1 MGKWTCQCGYPMN
14 DHSAPDPNAFS
25 IYSDELKAIADV
37 LCVKFEQAFILPDGD
52 EIKTSNEEV

>member
-37 LCVKFEQAFILPDGD
+37 LGVRFVQAFVLPDGD
-52 EIKTSNEEV
+52 EIKIGN